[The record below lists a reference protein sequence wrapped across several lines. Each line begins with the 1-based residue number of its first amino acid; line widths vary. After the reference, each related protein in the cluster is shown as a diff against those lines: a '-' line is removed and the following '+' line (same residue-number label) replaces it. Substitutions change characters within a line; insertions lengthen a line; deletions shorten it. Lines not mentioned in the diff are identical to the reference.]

1 MFVYTKNSI
10 HKLSSSPG
18 DYPDPGKDVKEVRK
32 KLKLWDDFMTVSKFD
47 SVLWAIVIG
56 LALSVLLVFSIK
68 LLIQRQ

>member
-32 KLKLWDDFMTVSKFD
+32 LVAT
-47 SVLWAIVIG
+47 AI
-56 LALSVLLVFSIK
+56 LHE
-68 LLIQRQ
+68 QER

>member
-1 MFVYTKNSI
+1 M
-10 HKLSSSPG
+10 
-18 DYPDPGKDVKEVRK
+18 K